1 MNNKTVSKS
10 AVIFSFLLVPFLASI
25 ISSWH
30 VVKFFALGDPGWMSI
45 MLAATI
51 EIGSIASLIALSVLS
66 KIRKSMVY
74 FMFSILLI
82 VQLVGNIYS
91 VFDFVNAQLVIHPNW
106 LYNFVELL
114 TPLFGKIAPATYKF
128 ILSLFIGIPIPL
140 ISLSFLKSLVDYL
153 EVAGDSSPD
162 ATTATVSSEPI
173 VFNKPLSAP
182 DNLPAP
188 NIETLP
194 VPAESV
200 QGPSPI
206 AQNEPVAPELTKEVT
221 KALWDDPWP
230 ELTLKTAEVSETEED
245 DIAKYTNTFE

>member
-1 MNNKTVSKS
+1 MNNKTISKS

-30 VVKFFALGDPGWMSI
+30 VVKFFALGDPSWMSVL
-45 MLAATI
+45 LAATI
-51 EIGSIASLIALSVLS
+51 EIGSISSLIALSVLS

-74 FMFSILLI
+74 FMFSVLLV

-91 VFDFVNAQLVIHPNW
+91 VFDYVNIQLVTHPNW
-106 LYNFVELL
+106 LANFVELL
-114 TPLFGKIAPATYKF
+114 TPIFGKIAPATYKF

-153 EVAGDSSPD
+153 EVSNESSPVEQMPVIQ
-162 ATTATVSSEPI
+162 TAVSELPTV
-173 VFNKPLSAP
+173 V
-182 DNLPAP
+182 PAP
-188 NIETLP
+188 AVDPIPVSTQEEQVIN
-194 VPAESV
+194 VPAVELING
-200 QGPSPI
+200 QGPDI
-206 AQNEPVAPELTKEVT
+206 EPAA

-230 ELTLKTAEVSETEED
+230 ELTIKTPAEVKTPVED